1 MSTLSRR
8 WAWWIG
14 GLLVVGCSGADELAP
29 GPDGLDALAALHEA
43 APDLGLRARR
53 VPPDHTPG
61 ALCTT
66 RHGDFRGYKH
76 PEQIPYCRRNVST
89 GRKARIRALYG
100 VPSREAHEYEID
112 HRIPLGLGGSNDDA
126 NLWPLPV
133 PDARRKSALEQQ
145 LFDAMA
151 AGRMTQAEAVETIL
165 TWE

>member
-1 MSTLSRR
+1 LSVAAVQTSLLPDRTDSTLFLPSTRPRR
-8 WAWWIG
+8 ISPSAR
-14 GLLVVGCSGADELAP
+14 GA
-29 GPDGLDALAALHEA
+29 
-43 APDLGLRARR
+43 